1 MDMSEH
7 TFQVGK
13 PYATA
18 QAKSLT
24 DYLDAARQAEQ
35 FIARYQKE
43 TPDGIYWQQDSDK
56 PLDQTFYSGTAGI
69 LYFYL
74 ELTSVTGE
82 ARYRTIAEQGTN
94 YLSAHWQDF
103 LSAPPTL
110 GMGTE
115 NGLYFGL
122 GGLALVLNEAYRVLG
137 SEKAAKA
144 SQEIVARY
152 QSIAQTDE
160 NGTFWTGS
168 TALALDGGVLL
179 LLLQH
184 EKLFPSEALDQLIRS
199 AGQHYL
205 KSGKKRIGADGIYYN
220 GFEGLAPINLP
231 NFEFG
236 AAGSGYLLT
245 LLYQYTG
252 EEAYLKAAKGC
263 AAYLATLKVKQA
275 KGVLIPHEVNGS
287 DGPEPVFYLS
297 SCHGPAG
304 TAKLYYQLY
313 QITKEEQWL
322 QEINQLV
329 DGLEATG
336 APERQSAGLWN
347 NVCLCCGHAGLLQFF
362 LGLYQSDGNPRWR
375 DLAVRTASVLLGE
388 KEDLGD
394 GAANW
399 PLAWERIKP
408 DHITTPLGYY
418 DGAAGIGGVLLQ
430 IYLSEQGNFHWNR
443 LIDDPFPATTQ
454 FA

>member
-1 MDMSEH
+1 MSEH
-7 TFQVGK
+7 TFQIGK
-13 PYATA
+13 PYAAVTA
-18 QAKSLT
+18 NNPA

-43 TPDGIYWQQDSDK
+43 SPDGIYWQQDPEK
-56 PLDQTFYSGTAGI
+56 PLDLTFYSGTAGI

-82 ARYRTIAEQGTN
+82 ERYRDIAQKASDH
-94 YLSAHWQDF
+94 LSAHWQDF

-122 GGLALVLNEAYRVLG
+122 GGIALVLNEAYRVLG
-137 SEKAAKA
+137 SQSAAKA
-144 SQEIVARY
+144 AQDIISRY
-152 QSIAQTDE
+152 QQIVKTDE
-160 NGTFWTGS
+160 TGAYWTGS
-168 TALALDGGVLL
+168 TALALDGGVIL
-179 LLLQH
+179 LLLQQYQ
-184 EKLFPSEALDQLIRS
+184 LSPSEELNQLIRS
-199 AGQHYL
+199 AGHHYL
-205 KSGKKRIGADGIYYN
+205 KAGKKRIGEGIVYN
-220 GFEGLAPINLP
+220 GFDGLAPINLP

-236 AAGSGYLLT
+236 TSGSGYLLT
-245 LLYQYTG
+245 LLYQFTG
-252 EEAYLKAAKGC
+252 EETYLDAAKGC
-263 AAYLATLKVKQA
+263 AQYLDSLKVKQT
-275 KGVLIPHEVNGS
+275 KGYLLPHDVNGT
-287 DGPEPVFYLS
+287 DGPQPVFYLS

-313 QITKEEQWL
+313 RITGEDKWL
-322 QEINQLV
+322 QEISQLV
-329 DGLEATG
+329 DGLESTG

-347 NVCLCCGHAGLLQFF
+347 NVCLCCGHAGLVQFF
-362 LGLYQSDGNPRWR
+362 VGLYQSDGNPRWR

-408 DHITTPLGYY
+408 DNITTPLGYY
-418 DGAAGIGGVLLQ
+418 DGAAGIGGALLQ
-430 IYLSEQGNFHWNR
+430 IYLSENGQFQWNR
-443 LIDDPFPATTQ
+443 LIDDPFPATSQ
-454 FA
+454 F

>member
-1 MDMSEH
+1 MGEH
-7 TFQVGK
+7 IFQIGK
-13 PYATA
+13 RYATLT
-18 QAKSLT
+18 AKAPT
-24 DYLDAARQAEQ
+24 DYLDAAKQAER

-43 TPDGIYWQQDSDK
+43 TPEGIYWQQDTEK

-74 ELTSVTGE
+74 ELASVTGE
-82 ARYRTIAEQGTN
+82 EFYRTIAEKGSN
-94 YLSAHWQDF
+94 YLAAHWQDF

-122 GGLALVLNEAYRVLG
+122 GGLALVLNEAHRVLG
-137 SEKAAKA
+137 SKATEDAVQGIISYYRKAA
-144 SQEIVARY
+144 R
-152 QSIAQTDE
+152 TDE
-160 NGTFWTGS
+160 NGTYWTGS

-179 LLLQH
+179 LLLKQYQ
-184 EKLFPSEALDQLIRS
+184 LSPSEELDQLIRS

-205 KSGKKRIGADGIYYN
+205 KAGKKRIGAGIVYN

-236 AAGSGYLLT
+236 ASGSGYLLT
-245 LLYQYTG
+245 LLYQFTG
-252 EEAYLKAAKGC
+252 EEVYLNAAKGC
-263 AAYLATLKVKQA
+263 AEYLASLKVKQS
-275 KGVLIPHEVNGS
+275 KGFLIPHEITGA
-287 DGPEPVFYLS
+287 DGPNPVFYLS

-304 TAKLYYQLY
+304 TVKLYYQLY
-313 QITKEEQWL
+313 HITGEEQWL
-322 QEINQLV
+322 QEIVQLV
-329 DGLEATG
+329 DGLESTG
-336 APERQSAGLWN
+336 APEYQSAGLWN
-347 NVCLCCGHAGLLQFF
+347 NVCLCCGHAGLVQFF
-362 LGLYQSDGNPRWR
+362 VGLYQSDGNARWR
-375 DLAVRTASVLLGE
+375 DLAVRSASVLLGE

-408 DHITTPLGYY
+408 EHITTPLGYY

-430 IYLSEQGNFHWNR
+430 IYLSESGQFHWNR
-443 LIDDPFPATTQ
+443 LIDDPFPAASQ
-454 FA
+454 F